1 MFRLIARLDV
11 KPPNLVKGIQL
22 EGVRKLGRPEE
33 FANRYYRDGA
43 DELFYQDVVASLYGR
58 NSIKELIKETAQKIF
73 IPIAVGGGIR
83 SLNDIQDLLRHGADK
98 VSINTAAINNPDL
111 IKEAARIF
119 GSQCIVV
126 AIEIMRSGNSSW
138 EPLTMSGRQHSQLD
152 ALDWAKRVVDLGA
165 GELFITAIENEGTE
179 KGLQFDFVD
188 ILMDKVNVPVIL
200 HGGAGNPNDV
210 IEAGKRGLSGVAI
223 ASILHYG
230 HFTIE
235 KIKKELKNA
244 GIKIRL

>member
-1 MFRLIARLDV
+1 MFRLITRLDV
-11 KPPNLVKGIQL
+11 KPPHLVKGIRL

-33 FANRYYRDGA
+33 FANQYYRDGA

-58 NSIKELIKETAQKIF
+58 NSIKDLIKETSQNIF
-73 IPIAVGGGIR
+73 IPITVGGGVR
-83 SLNDIQDLLRHGADK
+83 SIHDMHELLRHGADK

-126 AIEIMRSGNSSW
+126 AVEIIRSGNSNW
-138 EPLTMSGRQHSQLD
+138 EPLTMSGRQHSKLD

-165 GELFITAIENEGTE
+165 GELFITAIENEGTK
-179 KGLQFDFVD
+179 KGFTFDFVGQ
-188 ILMDKVNVPVIL
+188 LVGKVNVPVIL

-210 IEAGKRGLSGVAI
+210 VEAAKRGLSGVAI

-230 HFTIE
+230 LSTIE
-235 KIKKELKNA
+235 KIKKELKSA

>member
-1 MFRLIARLDV
+1 MFRLITRLDV
-11 KPPNLVKGIQL
+11 KPPHLVKGIRL

-33 FANRYYRDGA
+33 FANQYYRDGA

-58 NSIKELIKETAQKIF
+58 NSIKDLIKKTSQNIF
-73 IPIAVGGGIR
+73 IPITVGGGVR
-83 SLNDIQDLLRHGADK
+83 SIYDMHELLRHGADK

-126 AIEIMRSGNSSW
+126 AVEIMRSGNSNW
-138 EPLTMSGRQHSQLD
+138 EPLTMSGRQHSKLD

-165 GELFITAIENEGTE
+165 GELFITAIENEGTK
-179 KGLQFDFVD
+179 KGFTFDFVGQ
-188 ILMDKVNVPVIL
+188 LVGKVNVPVIL

-210 IEAGKRGLSGVAI
+210 VEAAKRGLSGVAI

-230 HFTIE
+230 LSTIE
-235 KIKKELKNA
+235 KIKKELKSA